1 MLRAGVM
8 STLPTFAQS
17 EVIKRVA
24 EVKLRILLEAV
35 PPEPRLGQLVVLGID
50 GLDVLA
56 DADLLFSILISVLFS
71 LRSIR
76 N

>member
-1 MLRAGVM
+1 M
-8 STLPTFAQS
+8 STLPTFAQG

-24 EVKLRILLEAV
+24 EVKLRILLETV

-50 GLDVLA
+50 GLEVLA
-56 DADLLFSILISVLFS
+56 DADLLVSILFS
-71 LRSIR
+71 AFFILIR

>member
-1 MLRAGVM
+1 M

-24 EVKLRILLEAV
+24 EFKLRILLEAV
-35 PPEPRLGQLVVLGID
+35 PPESRLGQLVVLGID

-56 DADLLFSILISVLFS
+56 DANLLFFILISVLFS

>member
-1 MLRAGVM
+1 M

-24 EVKLRILLEAV
+24 EVKLRILLETV
-35 PPEPRLGQLVVLGID
+35 PPESSLGKLVVLGID
-50 GLDVLA
+50 GLEVL
-56 DADLLFSILISVLFS
+56 DILLVSILLSAFFS
-71 LRSIR
+71 LIR